1 MALTVGL
8 TGGIGSGKS
17 TVSAELARLGAV
29 VIDYDMLAREVV
41 EPGTPAL
48 AAIVKRFG
56 DEVVLEDGTLD
67 RPALGAIVFAEEQ
80 ARRDLEAITHTAI
93 GERAVQIATSAAADA
108 IVVHD
113 NPLLVEMG
121 MAEQMDVVVVVDV
134 PEHVQVERLMS
145 QRGMSE
151 QDARSRIATQ
161 ASREQRADVADLVI
175 DNSGPVDEL
184 ADHVHEAW
192 RRLVDANARVAD
204 TAVPLRRRDPGRR
217 SAAAC

>member
-29 VIDYDMLAREVV
+29 VIDYDQLARDVV

-48 AAIVKRFG
+48 AAIVERFG
-56 DEVVLEDGTLD
+56 ADVMLEDGTLD
-67 RPALGAIVFAEEQ
+67 RAALGSIVFAEEH
-80 ARRDLEAITHTAI
+80 ARRDLEAITHAAI
-93 GERAVQIATSAAADA
+93 GERAAQIATAAAADA

-121 MAEQMDVVVVVDV
+121 MAAQMDVVVVVDV

-145 QRGMSE
+145 QRGMTE
-151 QDARSRIATQ
+151 QDARSRIAAQ
-161 ASREQRADVADLVI
+161 ASREQRVSVADLVI
-175 DNSGPVDEL
+175 DNTGPVDDL
-184 ADHVHEAW
+184 AGHVHEVW
-192 RRLVDANARVAD
+192 RTLVDK
-204 TAVPLRRRDPGRR
+204 TAG
-217 SAAAC
+217 